1 MITRT
6 PFILIALL
14 LFGGCSRYSGPKES
28 VQISDTTEL
37 HNLSGLYNNSG
48 DPSGRLSSFIWG
60 NAPIDANFYR
70 TYLKH
75 YQIKYI
81 KVTTKDN
88 SILVKAIV
96 NGCVAHEKEYIQGT
110 DFEIISGK
118 IVLHTDGA
126 ILSRGAGDV
135 LVGPSAQQVTLAL
148 DINGNGVYTNEAIFA
163 GLVFLIVPAAIS
175 DVTEIRFKKQ
185 GNNESYNYCNNG

>member
-1 MITRT
+1 MATRT
-6 PFILIALL
+6 LFILIVLL

-28 VQISDTTEL
+28 VQISDITEL
-37 HNLSGLYNNSG
+37 HNLSDLYDNSG
-48 DPSGRLSSFIWG
+48 DPSGYLSSFIWG

-88 SILVKAIV
+88 SIFVKAIV
-96 NGCVAHEKEYIQGT
+96 SGCVAHEKKYIQGT

-118 IVLHTDGA
+118 IVLHTDGEL
-126 ILSRGAGDV
+126 LSRGAGDMM
-135 LVGPSAQQVTLAL
+135 VGSSAQQVTLAL
-148 DINGNGVYTNEAIFA
+148 DVNGNGVYTNEEVFA

-185 GNNESYNYCNNG
+185 SDNKSYNYCYNG